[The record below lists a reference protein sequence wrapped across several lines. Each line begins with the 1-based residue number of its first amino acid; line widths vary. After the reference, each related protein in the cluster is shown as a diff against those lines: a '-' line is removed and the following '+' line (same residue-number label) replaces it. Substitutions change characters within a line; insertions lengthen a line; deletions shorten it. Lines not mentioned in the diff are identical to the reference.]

1 MSFHDGR
8 NSATAHGLT
17 NTLESNS
24 CHIVGRKGKSKHYTV
39 VFYDQSLK
47 KKTKDMC
54 HTQINLW
61 YIYVPETLKGLKV

>member
-1 MSFHDGR
+1 MLIKILTVKAIIMSFHDGR

-47 KKTKDMC
+47 KKQRIC
-54 HTQINLW
+54 
-61 YIYVPETLKGLKV
+61 VTLK